1 MHNIIITPLLHK
13 MLPFENNGWLE
24 DCAISTDGYYS
35 HDIFV
40 ICTTLFVLS
49 FDATA
54 TNYMLCSLVR
64 GQKSTLI
71 HAIDVMR
78 KDILVNYIL
87 LHKIKPQL
95 YIGWV

>member
-1 MHNIIITPLLHK
+1 MRNIIITPLLHK
-13 MLPFENNGWLE
+13 TLPFENNGWLE

-35 HDIFV
+35 HNIFA

-49 FDATA
+49 FGTMV
-54 TNYMLCSLVR
+54 TNYTLCSLVR

-87 LHKIKPQL
+87 LHKIEPQL
-95 YIGWV
+95 DIGWV